1 MNTDNELLND
11 LLAERRALQHIAGIE
26 LLSKDEL
33 CHLAQLSRILAN
45 PEDASRLASWFL
57 DAIET
62 ELKIRDSQGQME
74 RGYVSFQDDNY
85 SNEELYDA
93 CLRVDFLRE
102 FSTLTQLQRSFVVN
116 LHRKIIDAIH
126 IRSTSNTSELE
137 LICPREAAK
146 LLGVERGDTLRLA
159 RQGVLPKPY
168 RLGPKLYRWRRC
180 DVVRAIERLK

>member
-1 MNTDNELLND
+1 MNTEQELLND

-26 LLSKDEL
+26 LLDKSEL

-62 ELKIRDSQGQME
+62 ELRIRESQGQME
-74 RGYVSFQDDNY
+74 RGYVSFQDDAY

-102 FSTLTQLQRSFVVN
+102 FSTLSQAQRSFVVN

-126 IRSTSNTSELE
+126 IRTASHASELE
-137 LICPREAAK
+137 LLCPEEAAR
-146 LLGVERGDTLRLA
+146 LLGVERSDTLRLA
-159 RQGVLPKPY
+159 RKGILPKPY
-168 RLGPKLYRWRRC
+168 KLSPRVYRWRRC
-180 DVVRAIERLK
+180 DIIAAIERLK